1 MSDRAKRLLNALIKY
16 DVDNGF
22 NYPILTILEFFN
34 DENSGIVDKDYQ
46 LLTAEEEKQ
55 VIQAFLEF
63 AY

>member
-1 MSDRAKRLLNALIKY
+1 KRLLNALIKY
-16 DVDNGF
+16 DVDNRF